1 MLGLLLGARF
11 GLHFPLCSGWG
22 SASRSWNQSRWR
34 LLGCDPGA
42 GPCEARCDSCARS
55 VPRSYRAGL
64 HPGSPGAFPPADR
77 ARRILARRRPGKW
90 LGPPPTASRK
100 EHARW
105 FSFQVVYVELGIF
118 CMFCLQ
124 RRCIVESQGRK
135 AL

>member
-22 SASRSWNQSRWR
+22 SASGSWNQSRRR

-55 VPRSYRAGL
+55 IPRSYRAGL

-77 ARRILARRRPGKW
+77 ARRILARRRTGKR
-90 LGPPPTASRK
+90 LGPPPPPPGRSTRAGSLFRLCTWSWEFSACSVCREDAS
-100 EHARW
+100 
-105 FSFQVVYVELGIF
+105 
-118 CMFCLQ
+118 
-124 RRCIVESQGRK
+124 
-135 AL
+135 